1 MNLKQRLIEKK
12 TLILKSWQEAVLTAP
27 EGSAPGFPE
36 KQAALVA
43 AATGYSPAQG
53 MEGLFDALLQGMIS
67 DDASR
72 FLSSMIGIRAA
83 NDFTASQTVAFI
95 LEIKKVAR
103 RELGAQILDDPGLHE
118 ELTAWASAV
127 DDMALFA
134 FDIYMQSRE
143 SILDRRADEE
153 KKKTFRL
160 LKKAGLISDDQ
171 EE

>member
-1 MNLKQRLIEKK
+1 MNLIQRLTEKK
-12 TLILKSWQEAVLTAP
+12 SFILKSWQAAILAA
-27 EGSAPGFPE
+27 SATGPAGFPE
-36 KQAALVA
+36 KQEALVA
-43 AATGYSPAQG
+43 AATSHSMAQG
-53 MEGLFDALLQGMIS
+53 MEGLFDALLQGVIS

-72 FLSSMIGIRAA
+72 FLGSMIGIRAA

-118 ELTAWASAV
+118 ELTAWDSAV